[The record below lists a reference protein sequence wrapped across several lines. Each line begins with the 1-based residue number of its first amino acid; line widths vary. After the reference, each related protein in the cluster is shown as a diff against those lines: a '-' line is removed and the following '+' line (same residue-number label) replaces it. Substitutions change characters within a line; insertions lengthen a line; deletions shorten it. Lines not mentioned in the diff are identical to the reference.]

1 MTLIDTTT
9 DFGKRTVDR
18 LGKEDV
24 GWLTTVGKSGTPA
37 PNPVWFLW
45 YDETLLVFSQPD
57 KPKLRNIA
65 RNPKVSLNLNSSS
78 TGGDVVILAGEA
90 AIDEKGPSDDERAV
104 YTAKYAEPIKG
115 LGMTPESFFADY
127 SVLVRITPERIRGF

>member
-1 MTLIDTTT
+1 VTLIDTTT
-9 DFGKRTVDR
+9 EFGKRTVER

-45 YDETLLVFSQPD
+45 HNETLLVFSQPD
-57 KPKLRNIA
+57 KPKLRNLA
-65 RNPKVSLNLNSSS
+65 RNPRVSLNLNSTH
-78 TGGDVVILAGEA
+78 TGGDVVILSGD
-90 AIDEKGPSDDERAV
+90 AIIDAKGPTDDELAV
-104 YTAKYAEPIKG
+104 YTAKYQEPIKG

-127 SVLVRITPERIRGF
+127 SVLIRITPDRLRGF